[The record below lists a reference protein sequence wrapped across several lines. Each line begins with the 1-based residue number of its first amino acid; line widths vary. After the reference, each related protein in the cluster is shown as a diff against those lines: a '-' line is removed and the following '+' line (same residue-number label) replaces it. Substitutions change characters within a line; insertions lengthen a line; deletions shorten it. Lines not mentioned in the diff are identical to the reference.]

1 MSGYPM
7 ISSHTTNKEVSKRKI
22 WYPMKYMVTTVS
34 HQLYYTWQIIYI
46 YEHSFMIILTFSA
59 YPAMRSWYLFMT
71 CLTHLLVYYHHFFGD
86 FCIKLWCIFVDMA
99 NWHLYIIM
107 HIYLSMYTCYV
118 SITYLSYIRYI
129 NLQHFVH
136 VCSFCYFSYMLFI
149 MNTLTIDMLGIYHR
163 YIGVTWWRIFL
174 FLCWGIFFMWCTYCF
189 LYYIYFCIFPTHFW
203 TLFILWALLII

>member
-1 MSGYPM
+1 MSF
-7 ISSHTTNKEVSKRKI
+7 
-22 WYPMKYMVTTVS
+22 
-34 HQLYYTWQIIYI
+34 
-46 YEHSFMIILTFSA
+46 SFFLI
-59 YPAMRSWYLFMT
+59 
-71 CLTHLLVYYHHFFGD
+71 HLLIYVYDMLDTSLSLLSSFLCGD
-86 FCIKLWCIFVDMA
+86 FCIKLWCIFVDMS

-107 HIYLSMYTCYV
+107 HIYLCMYTCYV
-118 SITYLSYIRYI
+118 SITYLPYIRYI

-149 MNTLTIDMLGIYHR
+149 MNTLAIDMLGIYHK

-174 FLCWGIFFMWCTYCF
+174 FLCWGIFFMCCTYCF